1 MDILLD
7 ISHFQP
13 YSVIMLMVTLA
24 PASGVYLYFA
34 SCKCDLGHANQI
46 LNMLSQRTLNREF
59 EVLGCVFLSVV
70 FKVSKDR
77 KKKIL
82 TLRQLQLRHLP
93 RTGFSLLESVAF
105 LALLNS
111 PPFPNRGEPIRNSL
125 QLIFDVLK
133 S

>member
-1 MDILLD
+1 MDILPD
-7 ISHFQP
+7 ISHFQA
-13 YSVIMLMVTLA
+13 YSVVLLVVTLA

-34 SCKCDLGHANQI
+34 SRKCDLGHAKQI
-46 LNMLSQRTLNREF
+46 LNMLSQRTPNREF

-77 KKKIL
+77 KKIL
-82 TLRQLQLRHLP
+82 TLRQLELRHLP
-93 RTGFSLLESVAF
+93 RTGFSLLESIALF
-105 LALLNS
+105 ALLDS

-125 QLIFDVLK
+125 QLIFDILK